1 MSVMTG
7 HGARKAAG
15 SPSALMQLPTPDD
28 CMASMARPP
37 PSQQPVAMPMPSG
50 SVESVTRR
58 IPASAL
64 TILRSRVSP
73 PSGTVQTVAMPRACM
88 ARKTSPGQS

>member
-1 MSVMTG
+1 
-7 HGARKAAG
+7 
-15 SPSALMQLPTPDD
+15 
-28 CMASMARPP
+28 MASMARPP

-58 IPASAL
+58 MPASAS
-64 TILRSRVSP
+64 TTVRSRVSP

-88 ARKTSPGQS
+88 ALSTSADQS